1 MLIVKPH
8 DINLRIRLISSLFL
22 ASIMILSS
30 AISSDNSQQIYQ
42 GSEPCQSISE
52 LQFNGTEANH
62 SVSWQTSLGYRLPG
76 SNASAEL
83 RQSISENLTQWSF
96 NESSH
101 QRENF
106 TLTNLVGSYSP
117 ENTSGQNV
125 VFVTHYD
132 SRYIADRDANESK
145 RTQPILGANDGASG
159 VAVLIEL
166 GRIIP
171 SLQINHDVTLFFTD
185 AEDQGQPF
193 MPNTW
198 SYGAD
203 AWVSN
208 LTSDYKNNISAYI
221 VIDMIGDAYLD
232 FTRVTS
238 TSDRLWQTI
247 TPIAAALGMID
258 GELDCNGNN
267 GLNIYNPDPNDERG
281 VIDDHIAAHN
291 AGIPAINLIDINYGE
306 NASAFGGH
314 WHTQNDTSDK
324 VSSQSLNY
332 IGSILELGLRTSA
345 WTLVDDITD
354 QEDFNEIQNSNSDTN
369 NPADL
374 DDVNKSDLIGYLAI
388 IIVSTV
394 LLLILIADI
403 SVKRQ
408 Y

>member
-8 DINLRIRLISSLFL
+8 DNNLKLRVISSVFIV
-22 ASIMILSS
+22 SIMLLSTT
-30 AISSDNSQQIYQ
+30 ISSSNPQQIYQ
-42 GSEPCQSISE
+42 GSDPCDSISE
-52 LQFNGTEANH
+52 VKFNATKANQ

-76 SNASAEL
+76 SDASAEL
-83 RQSISENLTQWSF
+83 RQSITENLTAWSF
-96 NESSH
+96 TESSH
-101 QRENF
+101 QRANF
-106 TLTNLVGSYSP
+106 TLTNLVGTYSP
-117 ENTSGQNV
+117 ENTTGQNV
-125 VFVTHYD
+125 IFVAHYD
-132 SRYIADRDANESK
+132 SRYIADRDDNESK
-145 RTQPILGANDGASG
+145 RNQPILGANDGASG

-185 AEDQGQPF
+185 AEDQGQPYKA
-193 MPNTW
+193 NTW

-208 LTSDYKNNISAYI
+208 LTSDYKDNISAYI

-238 TSDRLWQTI
+238 TSDRLWETI

-291 AGIPAINLIDINYGE
+291 AEIPAINLIDINYGE

-314 WHTQNDTSDK
+314 WHTQNDTADK

-345 WTLVDDITD
+345 WTLVDEITN
-354 QEDFNEIQNSNSDTN
+354 QEDFSNTGNSNSENDD
-369 NPADL
+369 PADL
-374 DDVNKSDLIGYLAI
+374 DDVAKSDLIGYLAI
-388 IIVSTV
+388 IIVSTI

-403 SVKRQ
+403 SVKR
-408 Y
+408 

>member
-1 MLIVKPH
+1 M
-8 DINLRIRLISSLFL
+8 
-22 ASIMILSS
+22 
-30 AISSDNSQQIYQ
+30 
-42 GSEPCQSISE
+42 
-52 LQFNGTEANH
+52 
-62 SVSWQTSLGYRLPG
+62 
-76 SNASAEL
+76 
-83 RQSISENLTQWSF
+83 
-96 NESSH
+96 
-101 QRENF
+101 
-106 TLTNLVGSYSP
+106 VGSYSP

-125 VFVTHYD
+125 VFVAHYD

-145 RTQPILGANDGASG
+145 RSQPILGANDGASG

-193 MPNTW
+193 MANTW

-208 LTSDYKNNISAYI
+208 LTSDYKDNISAYI

-238 TSDRLWQTI
+238 TSDKLWETI

-314 WHTQNDTSDK
+314 WHTQNDTADK

-345 WTLVDDITD
+345 WTLVDDITNE
-354 QEDFNEIQNSNSDTN
+354 EDFSNTGNSNSDSDN
-369 NPADL
+369 SADL
-374 DDVNKSDLIGYLAI
+374 DDVAKSDFIGYLAI
-388 IIVSTV
+388 IVVSTI

-403 SVKRQ
+403 SIKR
-408 Y
+408 

>member
-8 DINLRIRLISSLFL
+8 DINLKIRLFSSLFL
-22 ASIMILSS
+22 ASIIILST

-52 LQFNGTEANH
+52 LQFNGTKANQ
-62 SVSWQTSLGYRLPG
+62 SISWQTSLGYRLPG

-83 RQSISENLTQWSF
+83 RQSVTENLTHWSF
-96 NESSH
+96 TESSH

-125 VFVTHYD
+125 VFVAHYD
-132 SRYIADRDANESK
+132 SRYIADRDSNESK

-193 MPNTW
+193 MANTW

-208 LTSDYKNNISAYI
+208 LTSDYKDNISAYI

-238 TSDRLWQTI
+238 TSDSLWETI

-314 WHTQNDTSDK
+314 WHTQNDTADK

-345 WTLVDDITD
+345 WTLVDEITN
-354 QEDFNEIQNSNSDTN
+354 QEDFSNTGNSNSENDD
-369 NPADL
+369 PADL
-374 DDVNKSDLIGYLAI
+374 DDVAKSDLIGYLAI
-388 IIVSTV
+388 FVVSTI

-403 SVKRQ
+403 SIKR
-408 Y
+408 

>member
-8 DINLRIRLISSLFL
+8 DINLKLRLFSSLFL
-22 ASIMILSS
+22 ASILILST
-30 AISSDNSQQIYQ
+30 AISSNNSQQIYQ

-52 LQFNGTEANH
+52 LQFNGTKANQ
-62 SVSWQTSLGYRLPG
+62 SVSWQTGLGYRLPG

-83 RQSISENLTQWSF
+83 RQSVTENLTQWSF
-96 NESSH
+96 TESSH
-101 QRENF
+101 QRANF

-125 VFVTHYD
+125 VFVAHYD

-145 RTQPILGANDGASG
+145 RSQPILGANDGASG

-193 MPNTW
+193 MANTW

-208 LTSDYKNNISAYI
+208 LTSDYKDNISAYI

-238 TSDRLWQTI
+238 TSDRLWETI

-281 VIDDHIAAHN
+281 VIDDHVAAHN

-306 NASAFGGH
+306 NASSFGGH
-314 WHTQNDTSDK
+314 WHTQNDTADK
-324 VSSQSLNY
+324 VSSQSLSY

-354 QEDFNEIQNSNSDTN
+354 EEDFSDMQNSNSEND

-374 DDVNKSDLIGYLAI
+374 DDVAKSDLIGYLAI
-388 IIVSTV
+388 FVVSTI

-403 SVKRQ
+403 SIKR
-408 Y
+408 

>member
-1 MLIVKPH
+1 MLIVKPLAT
-8 DINLRIRLISSLFL
+8 NLKLRVISSLFL
-22 ASIMILSS
+22 ASIMVLST
-30 AISSDNSQQIYQ
+30 AISSDNSQQMYQ
-42 GSEPCQSISE
+42 GSEPCQDISE
-52 LQFNGTEANH
+52 LQFNATKANQ
-62 SVSWQTSLGYRLPG
+62 SVSWQTGLGYRLPG

-83 RQSISENLTQWSF
+83 RQSITENLTQWSF
-96 NESSH
+96 VESSH

-106 TLTNLVGSYSP
+106 NLTNLVGSYSP
-117 ENTSGQNV
+117 ENTTGQNII
-125 VFVTHYD
+125 FVAHYD
-132 SRYIADRDANESK
+132 SRYIADRDADESK
-145 RTQPILGANDGASG
+145 RSQPIPGANDGASG
-159 VAVLIEL
+159 VAVLMEL

-193 MPNTW
+193 MANTW

-208 LTSDYKNNISAYI
+208 LTNDYKDNISAYI

-238 TSDRLWQTI
+238 TSDRLWETI

-314 WHTQNDTSDK
+314 WHTQNDTADK

-345 WTLVDDITD
+345 WTLVDDITNE
-354 QEDFNEIQNSNSDTN
+354 QELNNTGNSNSQSDDSVN
-369 NPADL
+369 L
-374 DDVNKSDLIGYLAI
+374 DDNSKSNLIGYLAI
-388 IIVSTV
+388 IVVSTI
-394 LLLILIADI
+394 LLLILVADI
-403 SVKRQ
+403 SVKR
-408 Y
+408 

>member
-8 DINLRIRLISSLFL
+8 DINLRIRLIPSLFL
-22 ASIMILSS
+22 ASIMILST
-30 AISSDNSQQIYQ
+30 AISYDNSQQIYQ

-52 LQFNGTEANH
+52 LQFNETKANQ

-83 RQSISENLTQWSF
+83 RQSVTENLTQWSF
-96 NESSH
+96 TESSH

-125 VFVTHYD
+125 VFVAHYD

-193 MPNTW
+193 MANTW

-208 LTSDYKNNISAYI
+208 LTSDYKDNISAYI

-238 TSDRLWQTI
+238 TSDRLWETI
-247 TPIAAALGMID
+247 TP
-258 GELDCNGNN
+258 
-267 GLNIYNPDPNDERG
+267 
-281 VIDDHIAAHN
+281 
-291 AGIPAINLIDINYGE
+291 
-306 NASAFGGH
+306 
-314 WHTQNDTSDK
+314 
-324 VSSQSLNY
+324 
-332 IGSILELGLRTSA
+332 
-345 WTLVDDITD
+345 
-354 QEDFNEIQNSNSDTN
+354 
-369 NPADL
+369 
-374 DDVNKSDLIGYLAI
+374 
-388 IIVSTV
+388 
-394 LLLILIADI
+394 
-403 SVKRQ
+403 
-408 Y
+408 

>member
-1 MLIVKPH
+1 MLIVKSH
-8 DINLRIRLISSLFL
+8 DINLKLRLFSSLFL
-22 ASIMILSS
+22 ASIMILST

-52 LQFNGTEANH
+52 LQFNGTKANQ

-83 RQSISENLTQWSF
+83 RQSVTENLTQWSF

-101 QRENF
+101 QRANF

-125 VFVTHYD
+125 VFVAHYD
-132 SRYIADRDANESK
+132 SRYIADRDVNESK
-145 RTQPILGANDGASG
+145 RNQPILGANDGASG

-193 MPNTW
+193 MANTW

-208 LTSDYKNNISAYI
+208 LTSDYKDNISAYI

-238 TSDRLWQTI
+238 TSDSLWETI

-267 GLNIYNPDPNDERG
+267 GLSIYNPDPNDERG
-281 VIDDHIAAHN
+281 VIDDHVAAHN

-306 NASAFGGH
+306 NASSFGGH
-314 WHTQNDTSDK
+314 WHTQNDTADK

-332 IGSILELGLRTSA
+332 IGSILEIGLRTSA
-345 WTLVDDITD
+345 WTLVDHINE
-354 QEDFNEIQNSNSDTN
+354 EDFNNTGNDNLES
-369 NPADL
+369 
-374 DDVNKSDLIGYLAI
+374 NKSAITDDIEKSNLIGYLAI
-388 IIVSTV
+388 IIVSSI
-394 LLLILIADI
+394 LLVILVADI
-403 SVKRQ
+403 SVKR
-408 Y
+408 